1 MYINK
6 PLKDSRDS
14 DRNFGILCALLLCI
28 FSIYSKYK
36 NFNEITILSTFITGV
51 TLLPISFYLP
61 KLLAPF
67 NKAWFQLGYFL
78 GKMTSPLILGVIFF
92 FFITPIAV
100 ITRFFGRDELKLR
113 KSNPISYWVNRYPS
127 AYPGPEL
134 ESFKNQF

>member
-1 MYINK
+1 MK
-6 PLKDSRDS
+6 GSRAS

-36 NFNEITILSTFITGV
+36 NFNEITVLSTFITSV

-67 NKAWFQLGYFL
+67 NNAWFYLGYFL
-78 GKMTSPLILGVIFF
+78 GKITSPLILGVIFF
-92 FFITPIAV
+92 ILITPIAFF
-100 ITRFFGRDELKLR
+100 TRFLGRDELKL
-113 KSNPISYWVNRYPS
+113 KKIKTISYWVNRCP
-127 AYPGPEL
+127 PGPEL